1 VTAETKAGDARRRS
15 LTMRKHMRRMLDRST
30 PLSWIV
36 AAGCALT
43 GIAACTSDAVRIGFI
58 ADLGSELGVG
68 GRNGAELAVSTLN
81 AQGRARYELLVESD
95 RNDPKVAQSAVASL
109 AARNTTFVVGPMTS
123 TMAVAAVPE
132 ANRVGLV
139 MISPTATTDEL
150 SGKDDF
156 FFRTAADAST
166 GARQLARVLHD
177 RGLRSVLVL
186 MDIANGAYSSSFGH
200 AVAMEFLRLG
210 GTSAPELGYWSGKSL
225 DFASALARVD
235 AQAPDAVV
243 LVDNP
248 TDAGIASQHL
258 RRTMPQVAIAL
269 SPWGANAQYLQVGG
283 RASEGA
289 IALQAVD
296 LDSTLAPMRT
306 FVDRYRE
313 RFGEA
318 PTTPAVQAYEAVML
332 GVDALDR
339 GGGAKALRA
348 TLSQPGSRHGLDGD
362 FLMDAHGDTQRA
374 LRLTRVHDGRF
385 EALSK

>member
-1 VTAETKAGDARRRS
+1 MPALKS
-15 LTMRKHMRRMLDRST
+15 IS
-30 PLSWIV
+30 SWTS
-36 AAGCALT
+36 AAACALAAV
-43 GIAACTSDAVRIGFI
+43 AACTAADTVRIGFI
-58 ADLGSELGVG
+58 GDLGSELGIG

-81 AQGRARYELLVESD
+81 ARGGPRYELQVEND
-95 RNDPKVAQSAVASL
+95 RDDPKVVQSSVRSL
-109 AARNTTFVVGPMTS
+109 AARGTAFVVGPMTS

-139 MISPTATTDEL
+139 MISPTATTDAL

-156 FFRTAADAST
+156 FFRTAADAPT

-177 RGLRSVLVL
+177 RGLRSVVVL

-200 AVAMEFLRLG
+200 AAAMEFLRLG
-210 GTSAPELGYWSGKSL
+210 GASAAELGYWSGKSL
-225 DFASALARVD
+225 DFASALSHVD

-248 TDAGIASQHL
+248 TDAAIASQHL
-258 RRTMPQVAIAL
+258 RRTMPQVVIAL
-269 SPWGANAQYLQVGG
+269 SPWGANTQYLQVGG
-283 RASEGA
+283 WAAEGA

-296 LDSTLAPMRT
+296 LESPLAPMRA
-306 FVDRYRE
+306 FADRYRE

-332 GVDALDR
+332 GVDAMNR
-339 GGGAKALRA
+339 GGAKALRA
-348 TLSQPGSRHGLDGD
+348 TLSEPGPRPGLDGE

-374 LRLTRVHDGRF
+374 MHLTRVRDGRF

>member
-1 VTAETKAGDARRRS
+1 MHLSKSS
-15 LTMRKHMRRMLDRST
+15 LSCT
-30 PLSWIV
+30 V
-36 AAGCALT
+36 AVACAL
-43 GIAACTSDAVRIGFI
+43 AVVVACTASSQVRVGFI
-58 ADLGSELGVG
+58 GDLGSELGVG

-81 AQGRARYELLVESD
+81 AQGGLRYELLVEDD
-95 RNDPKVAQSAVASL
+95 RNDPKVAQASVTSL
-109 AARNTTFVVGPMTS
+109 AARNTAFVVGPMTS

-132 ANRVGLV
+132 ANRAGLV
-139 MISPTATTDEL
+139 MISPTATTDAL

-156 FFRTAADAST
+156 FFRTAADAPT

-177 RGLRSVLVL
+177 RGLRSVVVL

-210 GTSAPELGYWSGKSL
+210 GSSAPEFGYWSGKSL
-225 DFASALARVD
+225 DFASALSRVD

-248 TDAGIASQHL
+248 TDAAIASQHL

-283 RASEGA
+283 RATEGA

-296 LDSTLAPMRT
+296 LDSPLAPMRA

-313 RFGEA
+313 RFGDA

-332 GVDALDR
+332 GVDAMGR
-339 GGGAKALRA
+339 GGAKALRA
-348 TLSQPGSRHGLDGD
+348 TLSQPGPRPGLDGD
-362 FLMDAHGDTQRA
+362 FLMDPHGDTQRA
-374 LRLTRVHDGRF
+374 LHLTRVRNGRF
-385 EALSK
+385 EALAK